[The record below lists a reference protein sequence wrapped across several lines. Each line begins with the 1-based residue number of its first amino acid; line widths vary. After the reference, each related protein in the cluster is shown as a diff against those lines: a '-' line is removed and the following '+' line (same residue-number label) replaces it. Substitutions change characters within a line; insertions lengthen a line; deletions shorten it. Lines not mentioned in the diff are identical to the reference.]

1 MVNMKKRIL
10 FVSQTAKIHNHYDD
24 PSTRYRCHTPA
35 AALRRRGHT
44 TAVVS
49 QKEFE
54 GDEALREYFDFMVF
68 HRPYLTERFVDFLER
83 NKLKKRIVADFD
95 DLIFDV
101 KYSSLMPSHRFRGQP
116 LHSTSTYL
124 AANAAACSYFED
136 FSISTVP
143 LSISVKQC
151 FGEDRNAQV
160 MSNSLEPG
168 YINRASEIRSRT
180 LKDRPYKIGYF
191 AGTATHDADFEYI
204 SESLAK
210 MFVGYPN
217 ALMLVLG
224 PAEIPEKL
232 LPFKDR
238 IHHFKDLVHFTKLP
252 YVMAQV
258 ETVIAPLE
266 WNEFTVC
273 KSGLKFFEAAL
284 VGCSVVATPI
294 PDIDRFDS
302 PLLRKCAT
310 KEQWDSALISPF
322 DLSQAE
328 IEQEIPNIV
337 SHVNSE
343 EIAADME
350 REFFL

>member
-10 FVSQTAKIHNHYDD
+10 FVSQTAKIHDHYDD

-35 AALRRRGHT
+35 AALKRRGHI

-49 QKEFE
+49 QREFE
-54 GDEALREYFDFMVF
+54 RDEGLRDYFDFMVF
-68 HRPYLTERFVDFLER
+68 HRPYLTENFVQFLDR
-83 NKLKKRIVADFD
+83 NKPNKNIVADFD

-124 AANAAACSYFED
+124 AANAAACGYFEN
-136 FSISTVP
+136 FSVSTTP
-143 LSISVKQC
+143 LSLSVKRC
-151 FGEDRNAQV
+151 FGEDLNIRI

-168 YINRASEIRSRT
+168 YINRAAEIRKRAS
-180 LKDRPYKIGYF
+180 KGRPYKVGYF
-191 AGTATHDADFEYI
+191 AGTATHDADFDYI

-210 MFVGYPN
+210 MFIEYPK

-232 LPFKDR
+232 IPFKER

-294 PDIDRFDS
+294 PDIERFES
-302 PLLRKCAT
+302 PLLRKCRT

-322 DLSQAE
+322 DLSQSE
-328 IEQEIPNIV
+328 IEHEIPTIV

-343 EIAADME
+343 EIAANME